1 VNDLVIETRGLRK
14 EFPGRRGRS
23 VVAVE
28 GLDLAVPR
36 GGVHGFLGPNGSGKT
51 TTLRMLLGLASASA
65 GEMRLFDEP
74 VPRRLPR
81 VMNRVG
87 AVVEQPKFLPSFT
100 GRRNLTLLARS
111 AGVPTSRVDDTL
123 DRVGLGGRGSD
134 RYRSYSLGMK
144 QRLAIA
150 ATLLKQPEL
159 LILDEPSNGLDPA
172 GIRDV
177 RHLVRELAADG
188 TTVLLSSHVLSEV
201 QQVCDSVSIIDGGRL
216 LSEGRVDELVGREQG
231 DGVRLRVSDPGAA
244 VRVLRGA
251 GLRATSGDGGA
262 VYVEGAG
269 DPADVTRLLAAEELY
284 VRELVPERADLEQVF
299 LRLTSAEE
307 PGGRA

>member
-23 VVAVE
+23 VVAVA
-28 GLDLAVPR
+28 GLDLTVPR

-65 GEMRLFDEP
+65 GEMRLFGEP
-74 VPRRLPR
+74 VPRRLPG
-81 VMNRVG
+81 VVDRVG

-150 ATLLKQPEL
+150 ATLLNQPEL

-188 TTVLLSSHVLSEV
+188 TTVLLSSHILAEV
-201 QQVCDSVSIIDGGRL
+201 QQVCDSVSIIHDGRL
-216 LSEGRVDELVGREQG
+216 LSQGRVDELVGREQG
-231 DGVRLRVSDPGAA
+231 GRVRLVVADPEAA
-244 VRVLRGA
+244 VSTLRRA
-251 GLRATSGDGGA
+251 GLGATPGGGG
-262 VYVEGAG
+262 VVHVEGAA

-284 VRELVPERADLEQVF
+284 VRELVPERVDLEQVF
-299 LRLTSAEE
+299 LRLTSDEK
-307 PGGRA
+307 PGGAA

>member
-14 EFPGRRGRS
+14 EFRGRRGRT

-28 GLDLAVPR
+28 GLDLTVPR

-51 TTLRMLLGLASASA
+51 TTLRMLLGLASPSA
-65 GEMRLFDEP
+65 GEMRLFGEP

-81 VMNRVG
+81 VMDRVG
-87 AVVEQPKFLPSFT
+87 AVVEQPKFLSSFT
-100 GRRNLTLLARS
+100 GRRNLALLARS

-123 DRVGLGGRGSD
+123 DRVGLGGRGAD
-134 RYRSYSLGMK
+134 RYRSYSLGMR

-150 ATLLKQPEL
+150 ATLLKEPEL

-177 RHLVRELAADG
+177 RHLVRELAAAG

-216 LSEGRVDELVGREQG
+216 LSGGRVDELVGREQA
-231 DGVRLRVSDPGAA
+231 DGLRLRVGDPAAA
-244 VRVLRGA
+244 VRVLRRA

-307 PGGRA
+307 PGGEA